1 MNMKKEIVKI
11 RLDKIIPNK
20 NQPRL
25 DFYDDSIKGLAES
38 IRQNGLLQPITVR
51 KNGDKFELIAG
62 ERSYRACLLNGD
74 NDIEA
79 IIMESS
85 DDESAKLALI
95 ENLQREDLNAI
106 EQAMAMQRIMKSEDL
121 TQVELAERLGYR
133 QSTVANK
140 LRLLKLPDYIKNA
153 ISRGEITERHA
164 RALLN
169 VPEDM
174 LEEVYLTIVNRQ
186 YNVSK
191 TEEYIRELTKRS
203 KNRGVSNNL
212 KIGINTISQAYELCK
227 KSGID
232 SDMQVT
238 EYEDNVKIVIRMKK

>member
-1 MNMKKEIVKI
+1 MKKEIVRIK
-11 RLDKIIPNK
+11 LNKIIPNK

-38 IRQNGLLQPITVR
+38 IKQNGLLQPVTVR
-51 KNGDKFELIAG
+51 KNGDKYELIAG
-62 ERSYRACLLNGD
+62 ERRYRASLLNGAS
-74 NDIEA
+74 DIEA

-85 DDESAKLALI
+85 DEESANLALI

-106 EQAMAMQRIMKSEDL
+106 EQAMAMRRIMSSEGL
-121 TQVELAERLGYR
+121 TQNELAKRLGYR

-140 LRLLKLPDYIKNA
+140 LRLLKLPEYIKQA
-153 ISRGEITERHA
+153 ISHGTITERHA

-169 VPEDM
+169 VPEDK
-174 LEEVYLTIVNRQ
+174 LEEVYLTITNRQ

-191 TEEYIRELTKRS
+191 TEEYIRELTQTHHS
-203 KNRGVSNNL
+203 KGVSNNL
-212 KIGINTISQAYELCK
+212 KIGVNTIKEAYELCR

-232 SDMQVT
+232 ADLKVT
-238 EYEDNVKIVIRMKK
+238 EYDDNVKIVIRMKK

>member
-1 MNMKKEIVKI
+1 MKKEIVKI
-11 RLDKIIPNK
+11 KLDRIVPNK

-38 IRQNGLLQPITVR
+38 IKQNGLLQPITVR
-51 KNGDKFELIAG
+51 KSGDKFELIAG
-62 ERSYRACLLNGD
+62 ERRYRACLLNGD
-74 NDIEA
+74 SDIEA
-79 IIMESS
+79 IIMDSS

-140 LRLLKLPDYIKNA
+140 LRLLKLPEYIKNA

-169 VPEDM
+169 VPEEM
-174 LEEVYLTIVNRQ
+174 LENVYLTIVNRQ

-212 KIGINTISQAYELCK
+212 KSGINTISQAYELCK

-232 SDMQVT
+232 SDMQIT

>member
-1 MNMKKEIVKI
+1 MKKEIVRIK
-11 RLDKIIPNK
+11 LDKIIPNT

-25 DFYDDSIKGLAES
+25 DFYDDSIKGLADS
-38 IRQNGLLQPITVR
+38 IRQNGLLQPVTVR
-51 KNGDKFELIAG
+51 KKGDKYELIAG
-62 ERSYRACLLNGD
+62 ERRYRACLLNGAK
-74 NDIEA
+74 DIEA
-79 IIMESS
+79 IVMEST
-85 DDESAKLALI
+85 DEESAKLALI

-106 EQAMAMQRIMKSEDL
+106 EQAMAMKRIMRIENI
-121 TQVELAERLGYR
+121 TQNELAERLGYK

-140 LRLLKLPDYIKNA
+140 LRLLKLPDYIKKA
-153 ISRGEITERHA
+153 ISSGVITERHA

-169 VPEDM
+169 VPQDM
-174 LEEVYLTIVNRQ
+174 LEEVFLTITNRK

-191 TEEYIRELTKRS
+191 TEEYIKQLTERS

-212 KIGINTISQAYELCK
+212 RIGINTINEAYELCK

-232 SDMQVT
+232 ADMQVT

>member
-1 MNMKKEIVKI
+1 MKKEIVRIK
-11 RLDKIIPNK
+11 LDKIIPNS

-25 DFYDDSIKGLAES
+25 DFFDDSIKGLAES
-38 IRQNGLLQPITVR
+38 IKQNGLLQPVTVR
-51 KNGDKFELIAG
+51 KNGSKYELIAG
-62 ERSYRACLLNGD
+62 ERRYRACLLNGAK
-74 NDIEA
+74 DIEA
-79 IIMESS
+79 IIMEST
-85 DDESAKLALI
+85 DEESAKLALI

-106 EQAMAMQRIMKSEDL
+106 EQAMAMKKIMRMEKI
-121 TQVELAERLGYR
+121 TQNELADRLGYK

-140 LRLLKLPDYIKNA
+140 LRLLKLPDYIKKA
-153 ISRGEITERHA
+153 ISSGTITERHA

-169 VPEDM
+169 VPQEM
-174 LEEVYLTIVNRQ
+174 LEDVFITITNKK

-191 TEEYIRELTKRS
+191 TEEYIKQLTQRQ

-212 KIGINTISQAYELCK
+212 KIGINTISQAFELCK

-232 SDMQVT
+232 ADMLVT

>member
-1 MNMKKEIVKI
+1 MKKEIVRI
-11 RLDKIIPNK
+11 RLDKIIPNQS
-20 NQPRL
+20 QPRL
-25 DFYDDSIKGLAES
+25 DFYDESIKGLAES

-51 KNGDKFELIAG
+51 KNGNRFELIAG
-62 ERSYRACLLNGD
+62 ERRFRACQLNGD
-74 NDIEA
+74 KDIEA
-79 IIMESS
+79 IIMES
-85 DDESAKLALI
+85 DDEQSAKLALI

-106 EQAMAMQRIMKSEDL
+106 EQAMAMRKIMNAEDL
-121 TQVELAERLGYR
+121 TQSELAERLGYR

-140 LRLLKLPDYIKNA
+140 LRLLKLPDYVKQA
-153 ISRGEITERHA
+153 ISQGIITERHA

-169 VPEDM
+169 VPAER
-174 LEEVYLTIVNRQ
+174 LEEVYMTIVNRK

-191 TEEYIRELTKRS
+191 TEEYIEELLASNRKS
-203 KNRGVSNNL
+203 KGVSNNL

>member
-1 MNMKKEIVKI
+1 MKKEIIKI
-11 RLDKIIPNK
+11 KLDKIIPNK

-38 IRQNGLLQPITVR
+38 IKQNGLLQPVTVR
-51 KNGDKFELIAG
+51 KNGNKYELIAG
-62 ERSYRACLLNGD
+62 ERRYRACLLNGD
-74 NDIEA
+74 KDIEA

-85 DDESAKLALI
+85 DDESANLALI

-106 EQAMAMQRIMKSEDL
+106 EQALAMRRIMNVEDI
-121 TQVELAERLGYR
+121 TQNELADRLGYK

-140 LRLLKLPDYIKNA
+140 LRLLKLPEYVKKA

-169 VPEDM
+169 VPSDR
-174 LEEVYLTIVNRQ
+174 LEEVFLTITNRH

-191 TEEYIRELTKRS
+191 TEEYIKELLS
-203 KNRGVSNNL
+203 DNRRKGVSNSL
-212 KIGINTISQAYELCK
+212 KIGINTIRQSYDLCK

-232 SDMQVT
+232 ADMQVT
-238 EYEDNVKIVIRMKK
+238 EYENEVKIVIKMKK

>member
-1 MNMKKEIVKI
+1 MKKEIVRIK
-11 RLDKIIPNK
+11 LDKIIPNK

-25 DFYDDSIKGLAES
+25 DFYDESIKGLAES
-38 IRQNGLLQPITVR
+38 IKRNGLLQPVTVR
-51 KNGDKFELIAG
+51 KNGDKYELIAG
-62 ERSYRACLLNGD
+62 ERRYRASLLNGAK
-74 NDIEA
+74 DIEA

-85 DDESAKLALI
+85 DEQSAKLALI

-106 EQAMAMQRIMKSEDL
+106 EQAMAMKRIMESEDL
-121 TQVELAERLGYR
+121 TQNELAERLGYK

-140 LRLLKLPDYIKNA
+140 LRLLKLPEYIKKA
-153 ISRGEITERHA
+153 ISAGTITERHA

-169 VPEDM
+169 VPQEK
-174 LEEVYLTIVNRQ
+174 LEEVYLTIVNRK

-191 TEEYIRELTKRS
+191 TEEYIRELSEAHKR
-203 KNRGVSNNL
+203 KGVSGNL
-212 KIGINTISQAYELCK
+212 KIGVNTIREAYELCK
-227 KSGID
+227 RSGID

>member
-1 MNMKKEIVKI
+1 MKKEIVRIK
-11 RLDKIIPNK
+11 LNKIIPNK

-38 IRQNGLLQPITVR
+38 IKQNGLLQPATVH
-51 KNGDKFELIAG
+51 KNGDKYELIAG
-62 ERSYRACLLNGD
+62 ERRYRASLLNGAS
-74 NDIEA
+74 DIEA

-85 DDESAKLALI
+85 DEESANLALI

-106 EQAMAMQRIMKSEDL
+106 EQAMAMRRIMSSEGL
-121 TQVELAERLGYR
+121 TQNELAKRLGYR

-140 LRLLKLPDYIKNA
+140 LRLLKLPEYIKQA
-153 ISRGEITERHA
+153 ISHGTITERHP

-169 VPEDM
+169 VPEDK
-174 LEEVYLTIVNRQ
+174 LEEVYLTITNRQ

-191 TEEYIRELTKRS
+191 TEEYIRELTQTHHS
-203 KNRGVSNNL
+203 KGVSNNL
-212 KIGINTISQAYELCK
+212 KIGVNTIKEAYELCK

-232 SDMQVT
+232 ADLKVT
-238 EYEDNVKIVIRMKK
+238 EYDDNVKIVIRMKK

>member
-1 MNMKKEIVKI
+1 MKKEIVRI
-11 RLDKIIPNK
+11 RLDKIIPNQS
-20 NQPRL
+20 QPRL
-25 DFYDDSIKGLAES
+25 DFYDESIKGLAES
-38 IRQNGLLQPITVR
+38 IKQNGLLQPVTVR
-51 KNGDKFELIAG
+51 KNGNKFELIAG
-62 ERSYRACLLNGD
+62 ERRYRACLLNGD
-74 NDIEA
+74 KDIEA
-79 IIMESS
+79 IIMEST

-106 EQAMAMQRIMKSEDL
+106 EQAMAMRKIMKSEDL
-121 TQVELAERLGYR
+121 TQSELAERLGYR

-140 LRLLKLPDYIKNA
+140 LRLLKLPDYIKQA
-153 ISRGEITERHA
+153 ISQGIITERHA

-169 VPEDM
+169 VPAER
-174 LEEVYLTIVNRQ
+174 LEEVYMTIINRK

-191 TEEYIRELTKRS
+191 SEEYITKLLEADRHS
-203 KNRGVSNNL
+203 KGVSNNL
-212 KIGINTISQAYELCK
+212 KIGINTIRQAFDLCK

>member
-1 MNMKKEIVKI
+1 MKKEIIKI
-11 RLDKIIPNK
+11 KLDKIIPNK

-38 IRQNGLLQPITVR
+38 IKQNGLLQPVTVR
-51 KNGDKFELIAG
+51 KNGNKFELIAG
-62 ERSYRACLLNGD
+62 ERRYRACLLNGD
-74 NDIEA
+74 KDIEA

-85 DDESAKLALI
+85 DDESANLALI

-106 EQAMAMQRIMKSEDL
+106 EQALAMRRIMNVEDI
-121 TQVELAERLGYR
+121 TQNELADRLGYK

-140 LRLLKLPDYIKNA
+140 LRLLKLPEYVKKA

-169 VPEDM
+169 VPSDR
-174 LEEVYLTIVNRQ
+174 LEEVFLTITNRH

-191 TEEYIRELTKRS
+191 TEEYIKELLS
-203 KNRGVSNNL
+203 DNRRKGVSNSL
-212 KIGINTISQAYELCK
+212 KIGINTIRQSYDLCK

-232 SDMQVT
+232 ADMQVT
-238 EYEDNVKIVIRMKK
+238 EYENEVKIVIKMKK